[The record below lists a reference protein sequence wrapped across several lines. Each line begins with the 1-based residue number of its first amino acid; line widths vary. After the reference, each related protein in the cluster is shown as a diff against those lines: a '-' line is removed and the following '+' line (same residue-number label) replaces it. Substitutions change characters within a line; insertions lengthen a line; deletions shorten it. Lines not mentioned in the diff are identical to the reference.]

1 MKEKVDVTG
10 VPETMLQ
17 TLYARAKETKKS
29 EMSWPVETVSGKMFY
44 LDGAHCKTTDAASE
58 NQEEKGACGTGDSCG
73 SGVLTV
79 TIPQKDGMDEY
90 DYDPENPAVH
100 IVDMSQNELEIPEDY
115 TEEEKRSD
123 ILTYGM
129 IGAKYRNGFEHPE
142 YLELDKIYKIT
153 IRTTKLSNTFLPG
166 HRMRVTITSGAK
178 NFMFPNSNTREGFNS
193 ETRQK
198 AHITIHRGGA
208 YASGILLPIEESA
221 K

>member
-44 LDGAHCKTTDAASE
+44 LDGAHCKTTDAA
-58 NQEEKGACGTGDSCG
+58 A
-73 SGVLTV
+73 
-79 TIPQKDGMDEY
+79 
-90 DYDPENPAVH
+90 ENPAVH
-100 IVDMSQNELEIPEDY
+100 IVDMSQNELEVPEDY

-129 IGAKYRNGFEHPE
+129 IGVKYRNGFEHPE
-142 YLELDKIYKIT
+142 YLESDKIYKIT
-153 IRTTKLSNTFLPG
+153 IRTTKLSNIFLPG

>member
-44 LDGAHCKTTDAASE
+44 LDGAHCKTTDAAAE
-58 NQEEKGACGTGDSCG
+58 NPEEKGACGTGDSCG
-73 SGVLTV
+73 NGVLTV

-100 IVDMSQNELEIPEDY
+100 IVDMSQNELEVPEDY

-129 IGAKYRNGFEHPE
+129 IGVKYRNGFEHPE
-142 YLELDKIYKIT
+142 YLESDKIYKIT
-153 IRTTKLSNTFLPG
+153 IRTTKLSNIFLPG

-178 NFMFPNSNTREGFNS
+178 NFMFPNLSLI
-193 ETRQK
+193 
-198 AHITIHRGGA
+198 HI
-208 YASGILLPIEESA
+208 
-221 K
+221 

>member
-44 LDGAHCKTTDAASE
+44 LDGAHCKTTDAAAE
-58 NQEEKGACGTGDSCG
+58 NPEEKGACGTGDSCG
-73 SGVLTV
+73 NGVLTV

-100 IVDMSQNELEIPEDY
+100 IVD
-115 TEEEKRSD
+115 
-123 ILTYGM
+123 LTYGM
-129 IGAKYRNGFEHPE
+129 IGVKYRNGFEHPE
-142 YLELDKIYKIT
+142 YLESDKIYKIT
-153 IRTTKLSNTFLPG
+153 IRTTKLSNIFLPG
-166 HRMRVTITSGAK
+166 HRMRVTITSGTK

>member
-17 TLYARAKETKKS
+17 TLYTRAKETKKS

-73 SGVLTV
+73 NGVLTV

-100 IVDMSQNELEIPEDY
+100 IVDMSQNELEVPEDY

-166 HRMRVTITSGAK
+166 HRMRVTITS
-178 NFMFPNSNTREGFNS
+178 
-193 ETRQK
+193 
-198 AHITIHRGGA
+198 
-208 YASGILLPIEESA
+208 
-221 K
+221 